1 MGVSIKALFTQS
13 STKYVF
19 LSGIKK
25 VDRGCA
31 KKEKSLLLWQNGLFP
46 WKQNSKGNR
55 KLRSCNPS
63 AILQIEVP

>member
-31 KKEKSLLLWQNGLFP
+31 KKEKSLLLWQ
-46 WKQNSKGNR
+46 KGFFTW
-55 KLRSCNPS
+55 
-63 AILQIEVP
+63 